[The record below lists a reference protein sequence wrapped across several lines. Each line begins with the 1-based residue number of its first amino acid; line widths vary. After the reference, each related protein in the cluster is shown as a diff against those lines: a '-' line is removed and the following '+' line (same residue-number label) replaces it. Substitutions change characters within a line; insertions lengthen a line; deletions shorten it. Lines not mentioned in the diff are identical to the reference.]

1 MQPTIIEREG
11 KLKLV
16 LFARVL
22 YVQPDERQYQQ
33 NSHKVV
39 PSPVVE
45 FDKPMEEMTPLYFAI
60 EIPLTSDY
68 VWNFKDYSKF
78 VENSINESLG
88 YDTPKESEPK
98 ELPLP
103 ILTKEGL
110 EFYHNE
116 LKVYEQQPTYEP
128 NNNDDEDFG
137 NW

>member
-22 YVQPDERQYQQ
+22 YFQPDERQYQQ

-45 FDKPMEEMTPLYFAI
+45 FDKPMEEMTPLYFTI
-60 EIPLTSDY
+60 EIPLTKEY
-68 VWNFKDYSKF
+68 VWNFKDYSKLS
-78 VENSINESLG
+78 EQTTLDALG
-88 YDTPKESEPK
+88 YNTPKESEPK

-110 EFYHNE
+110 EYYHNE
-116 LKVYEQQPTYEP
+116 LKVYEQQSTYEP
-128 NNNDDEDFG
+128 NDDDEDFG